1 MRVLEWRAES
11 RWPAGQLLVS
21 LGEEGSF
28 ATEAQTLLYEAGV
41 SFFGGDDAKMAAHVH
56 GIPASAV
63 RSLRHVP
70 LAVLQN
76 PNTEYEPS
84 AVRPALFSPKLTRRA
99 I

>member
-1 MRVLEWRAES
+1 
-11 RWPAGQLLVS
+11 
-21 LGEEGSF
+21 
-28 ATEAQTLLYEAGV
+28 
-41 SFFGGDDAKMAAHVH
+41 MAAHVH